1 MKRKASPEQI
11 QRKKEMMKNLLLML
25 KSLDENQRQAIA
37 EKLPLMNPEGHSFSP
52 NNVCL
57 IAYQNEGNIPLTIL
71 AGFKQWI
78 DKGRVVRKGEHGFT
92 IFYPSQAKGKKDND
106 NNANGGDISEE
117 NFNLRFYTATVF
129 DISQTE
135 ELNAG
140 EDGPECSSNNLSLII
155 NQS

>member
-1 MKRKASPEQI
+1 MKRKATPEQI
-11 QRKKEMMKNLLLML
+11 QRKKEMMKNLLSML
-25 KSLDENQRQAIA
+25 KTLDENQRQAIA

-57 IAYQNEGNIPLTIL
+57 IAYQNDANIPLTIL

-78 DKGRVVRKGEHGFT
+78 DKGRVVKKGEHGFT
-92 IFYPSQAKGKKDND
+92 IFYPSQAKGKKDNE
-106 NNANGGDISEE
+106 NISNGSDDESL
-117 NFNLRFYTATVF
+117 NLRYYTTTVF

-135 ELNAG
+135 ELNTG
-140 EDGPECSSNNLSLII
+140 EVGPESSSNNLSLII